1 MKGKINLDIQVIDK
15 EMDRP
20 IRGATVTIKGHTL
33 TKESK
38 AIGGKASFED
48 LEQGLYLIRATAS
61 GYKDSVFS
69 LGLRDSGSFSVLLA
83 RSQLPF

>member
-1 MKGKINLDIQVIDK
+1 MGKKIKLDIQVIDK

-20 IRGATVTIKGHTL
+20 IRGAIVTLRRDTDTL
-33 TKESK
+33 ESE
-38 AIGGKASFED
+38 AIGGKASFEELD
-48 LEQGLYLIRATAS
+48 EGLYTIRAKAD

-69 LGLRDSGSFSVLLA
+69 LGLMESGSFSVMLN